1 MHYHELDILDKLPN
15 ITYKQ
20 YGLDCF
26 IVNEPTQKD
35 IDAAREGFTEMR
47 SIVLEGKYDVV
58 IFDEINIALYYK
70 LISLPELIKLIRQ
83 RPAHV
88 ELVLTGRYAPDELIE
103 RADLVTE
110 MKEVKHYYKEGLEA
124 RKGIEY

>member
-1 MHYHELDILDKLPN
+1 
-15 ITYKQ
+15 
-20 YGLDCF
+20 
-26 IVNEPTQKD
+26 VNKPTQKD
-35 IDAAREGFTEMR
+35 IDAAREGFIEML
-47 SIVLEGKYDVV
+47 SIVMEGKYDVV

-70 LISLPELIKLIRQ
+70 LIGLPELVKLIRE

-110 MKEVKHYYKEGLEA
+110 MKEVKHYYKEGLQA